1 MEEESSSS
9 IQKLKQVYDHISS
22 SLTDIDKQELSNMCN
37 SIKNNFK
44 GDGAGLTGGTL
55 VDIVMNT
62 FLKNKLPDYHENH
75 KGESDMV
82 ICVLPFSLKKIN
94 GKSTCALDWSKNKK
108 DEQNIQKKEIF
119 SCDIIVINLKSGKSG
134 QWWKKKPKNVHSI
147 LNIVYTSEI
156 PSGIYLIDKR
166 FCKYYVKL
174 HENNKTNTLIDSMH
188 LYIML
193 KRSIAL
199 KLYIPL
205 PEPNKQLKFNI
216 LHAFSE

>member
-1 MEEESSSS
+1 
-9 IQKLKQVYDHISS
+9 
-22 SLTDIDKQELSNMCN
+22 
-37 SIKNNFK
+37 
-44 GDGAGLTGGTL
+44 
-55 VDIVMNT
+55 MNT
-62 FLKNKLPDYHENH
+62 FLQNKLPDYHENH

-82 ICVLPFSLKKIN
+82 ICGLPFSLKKIN
-94 GKSTCALDWSKNKK
+94 GKSTCALNWSKNEK
-108 DEQNIQKKEIF
+108 DEKNEKNEKDEKNEQKKKEMF
-119 SCDIIVINLKSGKSG
+119 SCDFIIINLKSG
-134 QWWKKKPKNVHSI
+134 QWWKTKPKNVHST

-166 FCKYYVKL
+166 FCKYYVEL
-174 HENNKTNTLIDSMH
+174 HQNNKTNTLIDSMN

-216 LHAFSE
+216 LDAFSE